1 MRIVRFVFGI
11 LTVFLFGVGAFA
23 QTPDMRDLDGRA
35 YLQENIDRV
44 AANYHG
50 YEFHPLAYTPAPKG
64 YKPFYI
70 SHYGRH
76 AKGKRVVGTR

>member
-1 MRIVRFVFGI
+1 MRNVRFVFGI

-23 QTPDMRDLDGRA
+23 QTPEMRDQDGRA

-50 YEFHPLAYTPAPKG
+50 YEFHPLAYTPA
-64 YKPFYI
+64 
-70 SHYGRH
+70 
-76 AKGKRVVGTR
+76 AMDRV